1 MNKPSIIIKTTT
13 YKPLEILDT
22 QRKIYLH
29 QLANDG
35 LIVLPY
41 EYEYTVIN
49 ANDLEAKIIVKDIYS
64 DQPKKKNLIDKFIGI
79 LKGADNDTSTK
90 ES

>member
-1 MNKPSIIIKTTT
+1 MDKPIIIIKATK
-13 YKPLEILDT
+13 YKSLNTLDI

-35 LIVLPY
+35 LILLPY
-41 EYEYTVIN
+41 DYEYTVIN
-49 ANDLEAKIIVKDIYS
+49 ADDLEAKIIVKDISS

-79 LKGADNDTSTK
+79 LKGGK
-90 ES
+90 Q